1 MTAVGVVLLYLVV
14 VPGGSPF
21 VRWVLAQVPAARPG
35 PGKEGLDAAGRW
47 IGYLERT
54 LILALILAGEPAG
67 VGFVFAG
74 KAIARFAEREQA
86 EYYLLG
92 TFASFAWAVTLAL
105 LARTLR

>member
-1 MTAVGVVLLYLVV
+1 MTVVGVVLLFLVV

-21 VRWVLAQVPAARPG
+21 VRWVLSRVPAARPSS
-35 PGKEGLDAAGRW
+35 GKEGIEAAGRW

-74 KAIARFAEREQA
+74 KAIARFSEREQV

-92 TFASFAWAVTLAL
+92 TFASFTWAVVLAL
-105 LARTLR
+105 AALALV

>member
-1 MTAVGVVLLYLVV
+1 MKAVFFFLLFLLV

-21 VRWVLAQVPAARPG
+21 VRWVLAQVPSVKPRPG
-35 PGKEGLDAAGRW
+35 LLDAGRW

-54 LILALILAGEPAG
+54 LILALVLAGEPAG

-74 KAIARFAEREQA
+74 KAIARFSEREQV

-92 TFASFAWAVTLAL
+92 TFASFTWAVTLGL
-105 LARTLR
+105 LARSFL